1 MPIPLR
7 SDFDGTALRQVA
19 PRSKNGSQARRLLLI
34 SGLCTRVSP

>member
-19 PRSKNGSQARRLLLI
+19 RRSKNGLQARRLLLI
-34 SGLCTRVSP
+34 SGLWIRV